1 MGLAVSRDTDLYYW
15 DLSSP
20 YHHLA
25 KHKHPLFLMSFSDSI
40 FLFQIKGSFAAFIQT
55 LQKLKIARK

>member
-1 MGLAVSRDTDLYYW
+1 MSLVVSRDTDLYYW

-25 KHKHPLFLMSFSDSI
+25 KHNHPLFLMYFSDST
-40 FLFQIKGSFAAFIQT
+40 FLSQIKGSFAAFIQT
-55 LQKLKIARK
+55 L